1 MQYRIYQI
9 DQQIPN
15 YRRTKFLI
23 PDICPNCGKI
33 NNPQSSIEGHT
44 HYSGFKIIY
53 MRHHCPSCQKDHWSI
68 QKVFP
73 DSDDSDPQ
81 LLTYTPSSSLR
92 QFEKRISEFF
102 TTFCRYVSS
111 SRTS

>member
-53 MRHHCPSCQKDHWSI
+53 MRHHYLEI
-68 QKVFP
+68 LFE
-73 DSDDSDPQ
+73 
-81 LLTYTPSSSLR
+81 LTNGL
-92 QFEKRISEFF
+92 FDN
-102 TTFCRYVSS
+102 
-111 SRTS
+111 